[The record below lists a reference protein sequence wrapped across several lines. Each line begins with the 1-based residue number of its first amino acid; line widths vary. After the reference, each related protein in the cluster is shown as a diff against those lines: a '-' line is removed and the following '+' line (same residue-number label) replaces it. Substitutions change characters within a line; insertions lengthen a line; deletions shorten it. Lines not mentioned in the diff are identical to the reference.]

1 MKAIEETIF
10 PLENRFP
17 SPPFFL
23 SLSFNLVQR
32 SILAEEVV
40 ERAIRNF
47 PLDLSRRPRGKI
59 RPPFKIRQ
67 QVRLLRLVFAPITR
81 IFFIVIPSAHLIIGY
96 FHENVLLIPSYHST
110 CHLIS
115 LVSLH
120 AEKTFAIRSIKRH
133 SPSRISYNFE
143 RTFDFCSHI
152 VYASGKHDNIIGSCN
167 IYIYMFEKSV
177 FSCNFLYVNNQD
189 RLIQTASTSTSKMF
203 REKCLPLFIASVS
216 PPPDE
221 TINVT
226 ECTKPLR

>member
-47 PLDLSRRPRGKI
+47 PLDLSRRARGKI
-59 RPPFKIRQ
+59 RPPFKIRHSQ
-67 QVRLLRLVFAPITR
+67 QVRLLRLVFASITR
-81 IFFIVIPSAHLIIGY
+81 IFFHRDTFSTPYYRIFSRERFTY
-96 FHENVLLIPSYHST
+96 SLLPFYVPLDFT
-110 CHLIS
+110 RFFTRGR
-115 LVSLH
+115 
-120 AEKTFAIRSIKRH
+120 EKTFAIRSIKRH
-133 SPSRISYNFE
+133 PPSRISYNFE

-167 IYIYMFEKSV
+167 IYMFKKSV

-221 TINVT
+221 TI
-226 ECTKPLR
+226 K

>member
-47 PLDLSRRPRGKI
+47 PLDLSRRARGKN
-59 RPPFKIRQ
+59 RPLFKIRQ

-81 IFFIVIPSAHLIIGY
+81 IFFIVIPSAHLIIEY

-120 AEKTFAIRSIKRH
+120 ADAKKHSRYDRSSDTLHPGFRTILNARSIFA
-133 SPSRISYNFE
+133 PIL
-143 RTFDFCSHI
+143 
-152 VYASGKHDNIIGSCN
+152 YASGKHDNIIGSCN

-221 TINVT
+221 TI
-226 ECTKPLR
+226 K

>member
-47 PLDLSRRPRGKI
+47 PLDLSRRARGKI

-81 IFFIVIPSAHLIIGY
+81 IFFIVIPSAHLIMIFSRERFTY
-96 FHENVLLIPSYHST
+96 SLLPFYVPLDFT
-110 CHLIS
+110 RFFTRGR
-115 LVSLH
+115 
-120 AEKTFAIRSIKRH
+120 EKTFAIRSIKRH
-133 SPSRISYNFE
+133 PPSRISYNFE
-143 RTFDFCSHI
+143 RTFDFCSHPI
-152 VYASGKHDNIIGSCN
+152 RIG
-167 IYIYMFEKSV
+167 
-177 FSCNFLYVNNQD
+177 
-189 RLIQTASTSTSKMF
+189 
-203 REKCLPLFIASVS
+203 
-216 PPPDE
+216 
-221 TINVT
+221 
-226 ECTKPLR
+226 